1 MILFR
6 PSSHQQT
13 FLIPLS
19 IQAFEKKQKPERAG
33 LYLDFPM

>member
-13 FLIPLS
+13 FLIPLR